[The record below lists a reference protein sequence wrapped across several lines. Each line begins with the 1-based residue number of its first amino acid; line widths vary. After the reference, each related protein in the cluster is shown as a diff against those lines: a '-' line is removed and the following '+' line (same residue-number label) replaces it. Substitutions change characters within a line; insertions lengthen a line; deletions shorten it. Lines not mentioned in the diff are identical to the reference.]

1 MSPLQLQLQLQPQP
15 QPHIYRLTTAHRG
28 YAHELLRLERL
39 YEDGH
44 TESATYQET
53 LEYFEGHPALQQFG
67 SWVCAGTNYI
77 HYCTD

>member
-1 MSPLQLQLQLQPQP
+1 MSQQQTQTRQR
-15 QPHIYRLTTAHRG
+15 QYIYRLTTAHRG
-28 YAHELLRLERL
+28 YAHELLKLERL

-53 LEYFEGHPALQQFG
+53 LEYFEGHPALQRFG
-67 SWVCAGTNYI
+67 GWVCAGTNYI

>member
-1 MSPLQLQLQLQPQP
+1 MSPLQPQP
-15 QPHIYRLTTAHRG
+15 QPHIYRLTTAHKG

-44 TESATYQET
+44 TEAATHQET
-53 LEYFEGHPALQQFG
+53 LEYFEGHPALQRFG
-67 SWVCAGTNYI
+67 GWVCAGTNYI